1 VEGVQEVDREFE
13 YASAAGAA
21 AWPCFL
27 ALGSTSGGGS
37 GGQASRARAPHRPN
51 VLGAP
56 PLTSVRERTA
66 AAELLMSSF
75 QFLASHVV
83 RIILYSVSCLCTA
96 CVSECCRVVIHSFL
110 AVQISVSE
118 CCRLYVQV
126 VLLCCGLKLFKLASH
141 VCFHFR
147 WFLFGENG

>member
-37 GGQASRARAPHRPN
+37 GDQASRSRAPLRPK
-51 VLGAP
+51 
-56 PLTSVRERTA
+56 TA
-66 AAELLMSSF
+66 AVVELLMSSF

-83 RIILYSVSCLCTA
+83 RI
-96 CVSECCRVVIHSFL
+96 
-110 AVQISVSE
+110 
-118 CCRLYVQV
+118 
-126 VLLCCGLKLFKLASH
+126 K
-141 VCFHFR
+141 
-147 WFLFGENG
+147 